1 MEKAQSAS
9 VESIPEVLEECT
21 SPADHSDSASV
32 HDMDYVNPRGVRF
45 TQSSQKEGEFSRAVS
60 ASSPPPSCPLSVLS
74 LDHLGP
80 KVSAVQILGH
90 FPVRKWNQVMGLW
103 HECRPSPAYTERD
116 FDGQEEMRGKNRKLE
131 SFNRK

>member
-45 TQSSQKEGEFSRAVS
+45 TQSSQKEGEYSWAGPACS
-60 ASSPPPSCPLSVLS
+60 SSPSYPLS
-74 LDHLGP
+74 
-80 KVSAVQILGH
+80 
-90 FPVRKWNQVMGLW
+90 
-103 HECRPSPAYTERD
+103 
-116 FDGQEEMRGKNRKLE
+116 
-131 SFNRK
+131 

>member
-45 TQSSQKEGEFSRAVS
+45 TQSSQKEGEFSQAVS
-60 ASSPPPSCPLSVLS
+60 AYSPPPSCPLSILS
-74 LDHLGP
+74 LDDLAP
-80 KVSAVQILGH
+80 KVSAVQI
-90 FPVRKWNQVMGLW
+90 F
-103 HECRPSPAYTERD
+103 
-116 FDGQEEMRGKNRKLE
+116 
-131 SFNRK
+131 